1 MDNIKIVKE
10 NSEIF
15 KNKSYTAKSGT
26 LVDISKQL
34 EFSNV
39 NTKFYPHTFEVPHV
53 IVGATKHN
61 ITVTEETTNQ
71 AIHRLRTKY
80 PNVNVLALNFASAKE
95 PGGGYLR
102 GAIAQEEDI
111 CRGSSLYNNLLTQ
124 PDYYRNNK
132 NLRSPL
138 YTDGMIISK
147 EILFFRDQN
156 MDLLEVPIT
165 ADVLTCP
172 APMAKICSG
181 SQLLELESTLDQRIH
196 KMLHLAYEQ
205 GYHSL
210 ILGAWG
216 CGAFGNDPI
225 LVSSL
230 FNKHLKKFKFVDVCF
245 AIYDKANN
253 QKVLKAFRNEL

>member
-10 NSEIF
+10 NAEIF
-15 KNKSYTAKSGT
+15 KTKSYTTRSGT

-34 EFSNV
+34 EFSNS

-53 IVGATKHN
+53 IVGAIKTN

-71 AIHRLRTKY
+71 AILRLRSKY

-102 GAIAQEEDI
+102 GSIAQEEDI

-124 PDYYRNNK
+124 PDYYKNNK
-132 NLRSPL
+132 DLRSPL

-147 EILFFRDQN
+147 EIVFFRDQY

-165 ADVLTCP
+165 ADILTCP

-181 SQLLELESTLDQRIH
+181 SQLLELESTLDKRIH
-196 KMLHLAYEQ
+196 KMLHIAYYN

-216 CGAFGNDPI
+216 CGAFGNDPV

-230 FNKHLKKFKFVDVCF
+230 FKKHLNKFKFVDVCF
-245 AIYDKANN
+245 AIYDKTNN
-253 QKVLKAFRNEL
+253 QKILKAFQNVF